1 MFANVLKE
9 FKAFAMRGNVIDMAV
24 GVIIGSAFSKIVS
37 SLVSD
42 ILMPPLGL
50 LLGRVDFKDLVIT
63 LKKAQYDDTGQ
74 LIADAVAIRYGV
86 FLDNLIAFLIVAVAL
101 FILVKAINAMQ
112 KEPARFCTEQT
123 GSAARRDSR
132 SVEGPVFAV
141 TPQAAGTPLLT
152 ALV

>member
-86 FLDNLIAFLIVAVAL
+86 FLDNLIAFLIVAAAL

-112 KEPARFCTEQT
+112 KKEPAPAPVPPPPSKQEVLLEEI
-123 GSAARRDSR
+123 RD
-132 SVEGPVFAV
+132 
-141 TPQAAGTPLLT
+141 LLKDRCSQ
-152 ALV
+152 

>member
-112 KEPARFCTEQT
+112 KKEPAPAPVPPPPSKQEVLLEEI
-123 GSAARRDSR
+123 RD
-132 SVEGPVFAV
+132 
-141 TPQAAGTPLLT
+141 LLKDRCSQ
-152 ALV
+152 

>member
-63 LKKAQYDDTGQ
+63 LKKAQYADTGQ

-86 FLDNLIAFLIVAVAL
+86 FLDNLIAFLIVAAAL

-112 KEPARFCTEQT
+112 KKEPAPAPVPPPPSKQEVLLEEI
-123 GSAARRDSR
+123 RD
-132 SVEGPVFAV
+132 
-141 TPQAAGTPLLT
+141 LLKDRCSQ
-152 ALV
+152 